1 MDRNIIPPTGTLSS
15 TTTARR
21 AGTVRSW
28 LRRDQT
34 RSVKLKLDGDALD
47 LRGLSSGDRLR
58 LIDAWIRR
66 HAEKEGAGQVGKQ
79 PQPQDQAPET
89 VEDGSVGE
97 AEQAEAT
104 EPQTLTHEEM
114 VAEVERHIRDDL
126 LQLQAPMRSDAG
138 VTVQEEVVIE
148 QTVKPGDDYASRLL
162 KYIPT
167 ETVAAY
173 LALSG
178 VVASAAGQNRAAML
192 WAVFVF
198 GLLLTP
204 LYLRRVGNVRS
215 WLQLGISTAAFVV
228 WVFALGGPW
237 SSLSWYEPY
246 QGTLLLIAFTT
257 TAPLV
262 IPVPPSLHSAPAAG

>member
-1 MDRNIIPPTGTLSS
+1 
-15 TTTARR
+15 
-21 AGTVRSW
+21 VRSVN
-28 LRRDQT
+28 LE
-34 RSVKLKLDGDALD
+34 LGGDALD
-47 LRGLSSGDRLR
+47 LTGVSSADQRR
-58 LIDAWIRR
+58 LIDEWLRR
-66 HAEKEGAGQVGKQ
+66 HGGKEGAGQVGKQ
-79 PQPQDQAPET
+79 PEPQDQVPET
-89 VEDGSVGE
+89 VEAGSTDE
-97 AEQAEAT
+97 AEQAEVT
-104 EPQTLTHEEM
+104 EPKTLTDDEKAKVERLLAEFASM
-114 VAEVERHIRDDL
+114 QAEV
-126 LQLQAPMRSDAG
+126 RSDAG
-138 VTVQEEVVIE
+138 LTVQEEVVIE

-178 VVASAAGQNRAAML
+178 VVVSAAGQNRAAML

-215 WLQLGISTAAFVV
+215 WLQLGISTAAFAV

-237 SSLSWYEPY
+237 SLLSWYEPY

-257 TAPLV
+257 SAPLV